1 MPFPPRLLSVGE
13 EVAVETRPHWT
24 YLAGQAG
31 AFVLLGVA
39 LIVVMAVGFPLPAVA
54 VLGALACVA
63 AVALGIRL
71 VRWLGTC
78 YVVTNHRIVY
88 WRGLPAWRGS
98 ELRIELVEEVVDAQT
113 PWGRLLGVGTLSVR
127 SVVDGHVRNFGYVPR
142 PAEVRRAVY
151 RRTRTGEL
159 EYPEGD
165 PATATPASPGATGGT
180 AGRDATP
187 DGLSIPEQI
196 LQLYEL
202 VKLGI
207 VSESEFEDKKREL
220 LGRL

>member
-31 AFVLLGVA
+31 AFVLLGMA
-39 LIVVMAVGFPLPAVA
+39 LIVVVAVGFPLPAVA
-54 VLGALACVA
+54 VVGALAGVA

-98 ELRIELVEEVVDAQT
+98 ELRIELVEEVVEAQT

-127 SVVDGHVRNFGYVPR
+127 SVVDGHVRKFGYVTR

-151 RRTRTGEL
+151 RLTQAGDL

-165 PATATPASPGATGGT
+165 PATAPPASPGGT

-187 DGLSIPEQI
+187 DGHSIPEQI

-207 VSESEFEDKKREL
+207 LSEGEFEDKKREL

>member
-39 LIVVMAVGFPLPAVA
+39 LIVVVAVGFPLPAVA
-54 VLGALACVA
+54 VAGALAGVV

-71 VRWLGTC
+71 VRWANTY

-151 RRTRTGEL
+151 LRTRAGSID
-159 EYPEGD
+159 YPEDD
-165 PATATPASPGATGGT
+165 PATPGGVGGA
-180 AGRDATP
+180 AGPEVTP

>member
-39 LIVVMAVGFPLPAVA
+39 LIVVVSVGFPLPAVA
-54 VLGALACVA
+54 VAGALAGVA

-71 VRWLGTC
+71 VRWFGTC
-78 YVVTNHRIVY
+78 YVVTSHRMVY

-98 ELRIELVEEVVDAQT
+98 ELRIELVEEVVDTQT
-113 PWGRLLGVGTLSVR
+113 SWGRLLGVGTLSVR

-151 RRTRTGEL
+151 RCTRAG
-159 EYPEGD
+159 YFDNPEDD
-165 PATATPASPGATGGT
+165 PAAPGGSRGA
-180 AGRDATP
+180 AGPDATA

-202 VKLGI
+202 VQLGI
-207 VSESEFEDKKREL
+207 LSESEFEEKKREL